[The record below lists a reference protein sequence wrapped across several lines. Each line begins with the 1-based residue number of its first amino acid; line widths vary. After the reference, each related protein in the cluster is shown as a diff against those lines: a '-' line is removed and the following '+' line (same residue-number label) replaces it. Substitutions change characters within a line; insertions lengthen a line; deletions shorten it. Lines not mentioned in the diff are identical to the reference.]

1 MSDDVSHAWSRK
13 RIYWLSGA
21 ILLTVGCVGGMKLY
35 DSWEQHRNGE
45 FEQLC
50 RAADQKRDWESLIKT
65 AEEWSQWRPISAD
78 AWLFLAEGYLQTGKV
93 EKSLHA
99 LDQVRRHD
107 PKAVPALNKKAE
119 IEFDLLNRPLLS
131 EQTSLEL
138 LQLEPRL
145 TVVRSRLIFFYAL
158 SLQRVKLIE
167 QIKASIEY
175 GSEPPDAYVYLFL
188 CDHLY
193 FSNGSQLNSKWLR
206 SSPRSEV
213 FLIAAAVQ
221 FEQIMQRLENQT
233 DETAKTRRES
243 QDKLNRFL
251 AQFPNNSALLRCF
264 LHRYAEESKVDDVAR
279 ILAMV
284 PPEAGN
290 DSVFWRFRGWYQAA
304 VDDLEGAEEAYR
316 KSLEL
321 TQIDWRTWLGLA
333 EVLRLKGDLQEA
345 ERCQKIAL
353 TGKRLR
359 QDILQLPTAKDIT
372 DAQLHRISEYAE
384 ACGDSQ
390 LANHLQFRLQQRG
403 YGG

>member
-1 MSDDVSHAWSRK
+1 MSADVSHARSRPK
-13 RIYWLSGA
+13 IYWLLGVIMVA
-21 ILLTVGCVGGMKLY
+21 VGCIGGMKLY
-35 DSWEQHRNGE
+35 KSWEQHRIGE

-50 RAADQKRDWESLIKT
+50 RTADQMRDWESLIKT

-78 AWLFLAEGYLQTGKV
+78 PWLFLAEGYLQTGRT
-93 EKSLHA
+93 EKALHA
-99 LDQVRRHD
+99 LDQIPRHD
-107 PKAVPALNKKAE
+107 PKAIPALTKKAE
-119 IEFDLLNRPLLS
+119 IEFDLLNRPLAS
-131 EQTSLEL
+131 EQTCLEL

-167 QIKASIEY
+167 QIRASIEY

-193 FSNGSQLNSKWLR
+193 FTNGSQLNSKWLR

-213 FLIAAAVQ
+213 LLTAAAVQ
-221 FEQIMQRLENQT
+221 FDEIMQRLENQT
-233 DETAKTRRES
+233 EATATTRRES
-243 QDKLNRFL
+243 QEKLNRYL
-251 AQFPNNSALLRCF
+251 EQFPRNSTLLRCF

-321 TQIDWRTWLGLA
+321 TKIDWRTWQGLA
-333 EVLRLKGDLQEA
+333 EVLRLKGNLQEA

-359 QDILQLPTAKDIT
+359 QDLLQLPTAQDIT
-372 DAQLHRISEYAE
+372 DAQLRRISEYAD

-390 LANHLQFRLQQRG
+390 LAEHLQRRLQQRG